1 MKFIDETQVEVF
13 AGNGGGGAVSFRRE
27 KYVPKGGPDGGDG
40 GRGGSVIFATDEGLT
55 TLLDVRMMRH
65 VRATNGEKGM
75 GAQMNGRSGKD
86 AVVRVPVGTIIKSA
100 ETGEE
105 LFDLNKVGMQ
115 VVIAKGGRGGLG
127 NMHFATSTNQAP
139 RKAQKGEEG
148 EHFLLQ
154 LELKLLADVG
164 LIGLPNAGKSTLI
177 SAISNARPKIAD
189 YPFTTKVPS
198 LGVVRH
204 RNKSFT
210 AADIP
215 GLIEGAH
222 EGMGL
227 GIQFLRHVERTRIL
241 VHLIDVTN
249 CEYEDPM
256 DAYNV
261 IRKELKSYSEALAA
275 LPEVIAITKMDVTEA
290 QEKGAV
296 FQKQL
301 FKKKKNAIL
310 ISAATGK
317 GLTSLLD
324 EIIKHIKKK

>member
-40 GRGGSVIFATDEGLT
+40 GRGGSVIFVTDEGLT

-75 GAQMNGRSGKD
+75 GSQMNGRSGKD

-275 LPEVIAITKMDVTEA
+275 LPEVIALTKMDVTEA

-301 FKKKKNAIL
+301 SKKKKNAIL

-317 GLTSLLD
+317 GLTGLLD